1 MERRSRTLKTRT
13 NLKKLSIVLS
23 VIISFTLLNCKQSAA
38 QQSTLLEPQE
48 MKEFLSSNDVL
59 LVDVRTPHEFN
70 SGHIENAINID
81 FKSVDFAK
89 EVQKL
94 DVTKTLV
101 IYCRSGRR
109 SGMGTPEFV
118 KAGFKQ
124 VYDLKG
130 GVLNWQK
137 NDLKLV
143 K

>member
-1 MERRSRTLKTRT
+1 M
-13 NLKKLSIVLS
+13 NLKKISIVLS
-23 VIISFTLLNCKQSAA
+23 VIIGLTLLNCKQTSA

-48 MKEFLSSNDVL
+48 MKEFLSSNDIL
-59 LVDVRTPHEFN
+59 LVDVRTPNEFN
-70 SGHIENAINID
+70 SGHIENAINVD
-81 FKSVDFAK
+81 FKSSDFAEK
-89 EVQKL
+89 VQKL
-94 DVTKTLV
+94 DTTKTLV

-109 SGMGTPEFV
+109 SGMGTPEFE
-118 KAGFKQ
+118 KAGFKK